1 MDIKTQNI
9 IMVIIFFVFFGLLF
23 YGQRHVGYMG
33 LTLELIGLAG
43 LIVIL
48 YMYNKRYK

>member
-9 IMVIIFFVFFGLLF
+9 IMIIMFFVSFGLLF

-33 LTLELIGLAG
+33 LGLELIGLFG
-43 LIVIL
+43 LVLIL